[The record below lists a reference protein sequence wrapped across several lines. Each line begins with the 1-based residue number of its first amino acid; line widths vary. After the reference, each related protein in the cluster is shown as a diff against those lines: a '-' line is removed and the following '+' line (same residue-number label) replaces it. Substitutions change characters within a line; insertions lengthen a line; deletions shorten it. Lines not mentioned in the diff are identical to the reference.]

1 MRLFLE
7 HLVLIEVR
15 LIASWIDGGAVIV
28 SVVLSWVHLG
38 VLTLFADLD
47 GRLSSQ
53 ELCSMVWVVA
63 SFDFCCDTTRFFTKT
78 LDEALRD

>member
-1 MRLFLE
+1 M
-7 HLVLIEVR
+7 LIEVR

-28 SVVLSWVHLG
+28 SVVLSWVHFG
-38 VLTLFADLD
+38 VLTLFDDLD

-63 SFDFCCDTTRFFTKT
+63 SFGF
-78 LDEALRD
+78 